1 MFQSSEKKEIYYKTD
16 DEIELIRESC
26 MLVSKTLAYVG
37 SLIKPGV
44 KTSFLDAEAE
54 KFIFD
59 NKGIPAF
66 KGYAGTHGDFPFT
79 LCVSVNEE
87 VVHGFPN
94 DREIQETDVI
104 SVDCGTLLNGYF
116 GDSAYTFAL
125 GGVSEKVMHLLHVTN
140 TSLYKGIEQAQAG
153 KRIGDIGF
161 AIFDYCERKNK
172 YGVVRD
178 LIGHGLGKSL
188 HEDPDVPNHGKKGN
202 GVLLRHG
209 LVIAIEPMINMGTKD
224 VVGNGDG
231 WTILSADKKPSAHY
245 EHTIAIRKGQKA
257 DILSTHAFIEA
268 EVKKNP
274 NLLEISILS

>member
-26 MLVSKTLAYVG
+26 MLVSKTLAHVG
-37 SLIKPGV
+37 SLIKPGL
-44 KTSFLDAEAE
+44 KTSVLDSEAE
-54 KFIFD
+54 TFIRD
-59 NKGIPAF
+59 HKGIPGF
-66 KGYAGTHGDFPFT
+66 KGYRDFPFT

-94 DREIQETDVI
+94 DREIKETDII
-104 SVDCGTLLNGYF
+104 SVDCGTMLNGYF

-125 GGVSEKVMHLLHVTN
+125 GAVTPSVLHLLDVTN

-161 AIFDYCERKNK
+161 AIFEYCERQFK

-178 LIGHGLGKSL
+178 LVGHGLGKAL
-188 HEDPDVPNHGKKGN
+188 HEDPDVPNHGKRGN

-209 LVIAIEPMINMGTKD
+209 LVIAIEPMINLGTKD
-224 VVGNGDG
+224 VMGNGDG
-231 WTILSADKKPSAHY
+231 WTIISADKKPSAHF

>member
-26 MLVSKTLAYVG
+26 MLVSKTLAHVG
-37 SLIKPGV
+37 SLIKPGL
-44 KTSFLDAEAE
+44 KTSILDNEAE
-54 KFIFD
+54 TFIRD
-59 NKGIPAF
+59 HQGIPAF
-66 KGYAGTHGDFPFT
+66 KGYRDFPFT

-94 DREIQETDVI
+94 DREIKETDII
-104 SVDCGTLLNGYF
+104 SVDCGTMLNGYF

-125 GGVSEKVMHLLHVTN
+125 GAVPPSVLHLLNATN

-161 AIFDYCERKNK
+161 AIFEYCERQFK

-178 LIGHGLGKSL
+178 LVGHGLGKAL
-188 HEDPDVPNHGKKGN
+188 HEDPDVPNHGKRGN

-209 LVIAIEPMINMGTKD
+209 LVIAIEPMINLGTKD
-224 VVGNGDG
+224 VMGNGDG
-231 WTILSADKKPSAHY
+231 WTIISADKKPSAHF

-274 NLLEISILS
+274 NLLEISILN

>member
-26 MLVSKTLAYVG
+26 MLVSRTLAHVG
-37 SLIKPGV
+37 SLIKPGL
-44 KTSFLDAEAE
+44 KTSILDKEAE
-54 KFIFD
+54 TFIRD
-59 NKGIPAF
+59 HKGIPAF
-66 KGYAGTHGDFPFT
+66 KGYRDFPFT

-94 DREIQETDVI
+94 EREIKETDVI
-104 SVDCGTLLNGYF
+104 SVDCGTMLNGYF

-125 GGVSEKVMHLLHVTN
+125 GAVTPSVLHLLNATN

-161 AIFDYCERKNK
+161 AVFEYCERQFK

-178 LIGHGLGKSL
+178 LVGHGLGKAL
-188 HEDPDVPNHGKKGN
+188 HEDPDVPNHGKRGN

-224 VVGNGDG
+224 VMGNGDG
-231 WTILSADKKPSAHY
+231 WTIVSADKKPSAHF

>member
-26 MLVSKTLAYVG
+26 MLVSKTLAHVG

-44 KTSFLDAEAE
+44 KTSFLDTEAE
-54 KFIFD
+54 TFIRD
-59 NKGIPAF
+59 HKGIPGF
-66 KGYAGTHGDFPFT
+66 KGYRDFPYT

-94 DREIQETDVI
+94 DREIKETDVI

-125 GGVSEKVMHLLHVTN
+125 GAVTPSVLHLLNATN
-140 TSLYKGIEQAQAG
+140 TSLYKGIEQAQVG

-161 AIFDYCERKNK
+161 AIFEYCERQFK

-178 LIGHGLGKSL
+178 LVGHGLGKAL
-188 HEDPDVPNHGKKGN
+188 HEDPDVPNHGKRGN
-202 GVLLRHG
+202 GVVLRHG

-224 VVGNGDG
+224 VMGNGDG
-231 WTILSADKKPSAHY
+231 WTIITADKKPSAHF
-245 EHTIAIRKGQKA
+245 EHTITIRKGQKA

-268 EVKKNP
+268 EVKKNS